1 MEELLEFN
9 EKALMEGKKYT
20 KKRFIYQKI
29 NQLLKERVFIGLIG
43 PRGVGKTVLLKQ
55 LLNEIESGFYINLET
70 VVPEKSLYSIAEDLE
85 KKGVKYLFID
95 EIHFYP
101 NFAMDLKKIYDF
113 LSIIVVFTGSAALSL
128 HEASYD
134 LSRRVRII
142 QVPPFSVREF
152 IFFEKDELVDALS
165 LEQIFD
171 ERFIREQYGKYIKF
185 EPLFTEYLKGRNYPF
200 TLGKTEYLP
209 LFDNILQR
217 ILTNDILKT
226 GMVSNEETYE
236 IRNVLKFIGKS
247 PVEDISY
254 SSLSHNLGITKY
266 KAEKYI
272 SVLEKTFIL
281 NKVIPKG
288 TNVMKEPKILFTIPY
303 RLLYKDFN
311 ECIGALKEDFFVD
324 TLRFLNKEVYYLKTT
339 QGKKTPDYLI
349 EDMVIEIGGKGKG
362 ISQFKGLEKKKTS
375 ILTYPGQLDNLRRP
389 LFMLGMVEV
398 PYLSTVN
405 V

>member
-1 MEELLEFN
+1 MEELLAFN
-9 EKALMEGKKYT
+9 EKALIEGKKYT

-29 NQLLKERVFIGLIG
+29 HQLLKERVFIGLIG

-70 VVPEKSLYSIAEDLE
+70 VVPEKSLYSIAEELE

-142 QVPPFSVREF
+142 QVPPFSFREF

-171 ERFIREQYGKYIKF
+171 EKFIREQYGKYIKF

-217 ILTNDILKT
+217 ILTNDILKA
-226 GMVSNEETYE
+226 GMVSSEETYE

-266 KAEKYI
+266 KAEKYV

-349 EDMVIEIGGKGKG
+349 DDMVIEIGGKGKG

-389 LFMLGMVEV
+389 LFMLGMVEA